1 MIGAE
6 ASPEQPPVT
15 RGHCGLQGMSVMN
28 PRALFCYNWIMEHQV
43 CVFLCS
49 LGGIPNLPTLTLPT
63 DIILA
68 SPTLYGA
75 GLV

>member
-6 ASPEQPPVT
+6 ASPEQPPVA
-15 RGHCGLQGMSVMN
+15 RGHCALQDMSVTN

-49 LGGIPNLPTLTLPT
+49 LGVIPTLPTLTLPT
-63 DIILA
+63 DIILT

-75 GLV
+75 GLG